1 MNNSSHV
8 AAIVLA
14 AGMSRR
20 MVNAAPKQLLR
31 LAAKTLLEHT
41 LANVR
46 GSNVDQVVLVLGA
59 AADEIRAQ
67 VPTSELTVV
76 VNADYAQGMGTSLR
90 CGVAALF
97 PETQAVLVVLA
108 DQPFVGS
115 ATLNQLIADYLQSRP
130 QVLIPTYRGFRG
142 NPVLLDR
149 SLFPELMTLAGD
161 VGCRAIFGSHT
172 QGIHKLAVGDPGILL
187 DVDSTEDWKTLS
199 AHEDPVARICGM
211 SEIETL
217 QEPSPDQPDLVIVG
231 RDQVAQA
238 LAALAQLMHFNVTV
252 VDPRLDRRDLSA
264 SCSGGLSGGGDREH
278 ESEVNRILRVLDF
291 SRLGAGD
298 RYIFVASRG
307 QFDEDA
313 IEEAFHSGAA
323 YIGLLANRRRS
334 DEIFKSFRARGMAED
349 KLSTLHAPA
358 GLDIGAHTAQ
368 EIALSILA
376 EITAVRRQQSM

>member
-1 MNNSSHV
+1 MNNHTRV

-14 AGMSRR
+14 AGMSQR
-20 MVNAAPKQLLR
+20 MGAPKQLLR
-31 LAAKTLLEHT
+31 LGSKTLLEHT
-41 LANVR
+41 LGNVR
-46 GSNVDQVVLVLGA
+46 SSNVDQIVLVLGA
-59 AADEIRAQ
+59 AANEIRTH
-67 VPTSELTVV
+67 VPTGELTIV

-90 CGVAALF
+90 CGVAALS

-108 DQPFVGS
+108 DQPVVSS
-115 ATLNQLIADYLQSRP
+115 ATLNQLIDGYLESRP

-217 QEPSPDQPDLVIVG
+217 LEPLPDQPDLVIVG
-231 RDQVAQA
+231 RDEAAQA
-238 LAALAQLMHFNVTV
+238 LATLAQLMHFNVTV

-264 SCSGGLSGGGDREH
+264 SWSGDSRRGDRESA
-278 ESEVNRILRVLDF
+278 SEVNRILRVLDF
-291 SRLGAGD
+291 SRLGASD
-298 RYIFVASRG
+298 RYIVVASRG

-313 IEEAFHSGAA
+313 IEEALHSGAA

-334 DEIFKSFRARGMAED
+334 DEIFKSLCSRGMAED
-349 KLSTLHAPA
+349 KLSRVRAPA
-358 GLDIGAHTAQ
+358 GLDIGAQTPQ
-368 EIALSILA
+368 EIALSIMA
-376 EITAVRRQQSM
+376 EITAVRRQRS